1 MKSTITFSKLK
12 QLVKESHD
20 DITKKTYGDV
30 EILVYNIKWKDEEN
44 RNLPDS
50 VSLMIPYY
58 GYIDDEYKRSQYGDA
73 ITDRLSRIYK
83 STPLDCKWE
92 VRDWGNSLTEDNI
105 KTWRGVPGTKWIWN
119 GEWADPQ
126 VEYDGETINANEL
139 EDFAWEQYAIECT
152 YSDQRPTE
160 DDFDKRPAKWFKEQL
175 DEYMF
180 GEFGDVNESNAD
192 DFIDDTP
199 YTTYTWSINE
209 LRDFG
214 HDWETYK
221 NIENS
226 RKDFSTEEE
235 AYRDGLKIL
244 KFFDKGHYELE
255 VWDSDNDLCSCA
267 AELHDGELT
276 EY

>member
-1 MKSTITFSKLK
+1 MKNTITFSKLK
-12 QLVKESHD
+12 QLVKEAQQ
-20 DITKKTYGDV
+20 
-30 EILVYNIKWKDEEN
+30 
-44 RNLPDS
+44 P
-50 VSLMIPYY
+50 
-58 GYIDDEYKRSQYGDA
+58 
-73 ITDRLSRIYK
+73 
-83 STPLDCKWE
+83 
-92 VRDWGNSLTEDNI
+92 

-126 VEYDGETINANEL
+126 VEYDGEIINANDL
-139 EDFAWEQYAIECT
+139 EDFVFDQYQLDCK
-152 YSDQRPTE
+152 YSNKEASELEFDRLPTS
-160 DDFDKRPAKWFKEQL
+160 WFKKEL
-175 DEYMF
+175 DNFMF
-180 GEFGDVNESNAD
+180 GEFGDVNESND

-214 HDWETYK
+214 HDWESYK

-267 AELHDGELT
+267 AEIHDGELK